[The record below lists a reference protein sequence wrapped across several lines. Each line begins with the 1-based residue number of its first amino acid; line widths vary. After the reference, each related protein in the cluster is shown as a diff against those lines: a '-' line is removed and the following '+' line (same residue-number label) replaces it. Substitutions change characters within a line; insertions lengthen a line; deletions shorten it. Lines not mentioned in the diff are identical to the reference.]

1 MIFSFG
7 VQRLNSLKIYLFF
20 LLEVA
25 GKLARETVLVVG
37 LGEIGGALF
46 ELLKEKSGFIV
57 YGLDLDRTKMSAAIQ
72 DPSKLPRKTDILH
85 ICLPC
90 KNQENFVATVAN
102 YLNQFNPKLLIINS
116 TVPPGT
122 TKKIQQSSK
131 CLVAHS
137 PARGVHKNPEYM
149 KWEMKRWTKYI
160 GGTDAKSAEAACKH
174 FQKIGLKVKTLKS
187 CAETELAKLFET
199 TYRAWMIACFQE
211 MHRIS
216 RAFEA
221 DFDDLVDFL
230 EDTHRVRLDRPIM
243 FPGFIG
249 GHCLIPNTEL
259 LLQSYESEFLQL
271 ILKSN
276 RKRKEE
282 LKDKKV
288 QKEAA
293 KIAKRAEALEKELGE
308 ETEECD

>member
-1 MIFSFG
+1 M
-7 VQRLNSLKIYLFF
+7 LF
-20 LLEVA
+20 
-25 GKLARETVLVVG
+25 KLTKETVLVVG
-37 LGEIGGALF
+37 LGEIGRTLF
-46 ELLKEKSGFIV
+46 DLLKENEGFTA
-57 YGLDLDRTKMSAAIQ
+57 YGLDLGKTKMREARQ
-72 DPSKLPRKTDILH
+72 DPSKLPQEVDTMH

-90 KNQENFVATVAN
+90 KDQDKFVATVAS
-102 YLNQFNPKLLIINS
+102 YANQFKPKLLIINS

-122 TKKIQQSSK
+122 TKKTQQTCK

-137 PARGVHKNPEYM
+137 PARGVHKTPEHM
-149 KWEMKRWTKYI
+149 KWEMKRWTKYV
-160 GGTDAKSAEAACKH
+160 GGADAKAAEAACKH
-174 FQKIGLKVKTLKS
+174 FEKLGLKVKTLKS

-221 DFDDLVDFL
+221 DFDDVVDFL

-243 FPGFIG
+243 FPDVIG

-259 LLQSYESEFLQL
+259 LLNAYDSEFLRL

-276 RKRKEE
+276 EKRKEE
-282 LKDKKV
+282 VKDKQV

-293 KIAKRAEALEKELGE
+293 KVRKRAEALEKEL
-308 ETEECD
+308 TEKNT